1 MIKDAYYNIAGHT
14 FVVRAPGF
22 FLKQMVNMYPF
33 LEQMV
38 NVCPPFE
45 VPPVEEPIFCMS
57 VINRGIAPT
66 METPPLWVD
75 MQGEDMPRIEVY
87 HADKWLFRIAMTA
100 KAPVCCM
107 LVCSDDFKGAWLEI
121 APNEENVRFCI
132 DNAIML
138 LYAFRTVSL
147 RTLEMHAAV
156 VVKDRQGFVF
166 LGKSGTGKS
175 THAQQWLQAFD
186 DAYLL
191 NDDNPVLRV
200 MDNGEVRVFGTPWS
214 GKTPC
219 YKNDSVPVAAIVMLS
234 QAPENSLRRLRLPE
248 AYAAILSSAS
258 GLKNE
263 PQMAE
268 SMYNTIR
275 HIVMTTPC
283 YHLNCLPD
291 TDAARVCYGER
302 E

>member
-1 MIKDAYYNIAGHT
+1 
-14 FVVRAPGF
+14 
-22 FLKQMVNMYPF
+22 
-33 LEQMV
+33 
-38 NVCPPFE
+38 
-45 VPPVEEPIFCMS
+45 
-57 VINRGIAPT
+57 

-121 APNEENVRFCI
+121 ASKEENVRFCI

-147 RTLEMHAAV
+147 RTLEMHASV